1 MQRIAVIL
9 LDTNILID
17 VGRGVKTSVDV
28 VKHITDESTIAISIV
43 TQMELVIGCRNKSEL
58 QKLNKFLKNFQII
71 SLDVEISKN
80 ALELLKKF
88 RLSHGLLIADSLIAA
103 TALTYNLPLATRNV
117 RDFKFIPK
125 IQLL

>member
-1 MQRIAVIL
+1 MERIAVIL
-9 LDTNILID
+9 LDTDILID

-28 VKHITDESTIAISIV
+28 VKHITYESTIAISIV

>member
-1 MQRIAVIL
+1 MERISVIL
-9 LDTNILID
+9 LDTDILID

>member
-1 MQRIAVIL
+1 
-9 LDTNILID
+9 
-17 VGRGVKTSVDV
+17 
-28 VKHITDESTIAISIV
+28 
-43 TQMELVIGCRNKSEL
+43 MELVIGCRNKSEL
-58 QKLNKFLKNFQII
+58 QKLNEFLKNFQII

>member
-1 MQRIAVIL
+1 MIL
-9 LDTNILID
+9 LDTDILID

>member
-1 MQRIAVIL
+1 MERIAVIL

>member
-1 MQRIAVIL
+1 MIL

>member
-1 MQRIAVIL
+1 MERIAVIL
-9 LDTNILID
+9 LDTDILID